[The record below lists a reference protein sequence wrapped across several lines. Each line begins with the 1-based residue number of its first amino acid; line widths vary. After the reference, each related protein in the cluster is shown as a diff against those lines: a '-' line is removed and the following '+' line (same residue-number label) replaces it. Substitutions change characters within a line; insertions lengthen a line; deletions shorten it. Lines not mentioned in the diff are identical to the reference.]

1 MKTYKTILFLALLL
15 ATIAL
20 PVATA
25 DNSALSKGY
34 IVVTF
39 DDGRDGTLTYA
50 AQSLQQDR
58 LKATMFIYDES
69 LGENWQ
75 GFLNMEGALK
85 LKNAYGWQF
94 EGHSETHPDMNHLAA
109 IQLNTEIK
117 TSRSVLQVDGFQPI
131 ASFAYPYD
139 TGWDNASVLSPV
151 KANYVAARRAD
162 AFGNTPVTY
171 DRTRQLG
178 PIACNVCP
186 PDRYQLEGNVVVNQT
201 SISTLTGYL
210 DQAIANHTVLILVFH
225 QIVAENPGQY
235 EYTSHDFKNAMDYA
249 SQKIQAGVLESL
261 YFSEAVQLL
270 FGISSF
276 PPSCFLVCLTNFY
289 TNIVWLG
296 ASFGVVWAI
305 VLVRWNRRKQPD
317 PKPNLAPQLQSLD
330 SLFVFEVLTHARTN

>member
-162 AFGNTPVTY
+162 AFGNTPV
-171 DRTRQLG
+171 
-178 PIACNVCP
+178 I
-186 PDRYQLEGNVVVNQT
+186 VVNQT
-201 SISTLTGYL
+201 STSTLTGYL

-225 QIVAENPGQY
+225 QIVAQSPGQY
-235 EYTSHDFKNAMDYA
+235 EYTSQDFKIAMDYA
-249 SQKIQAGVLESL
+249 SQKIRAGVMESL
-261 YFSEAVQLL
+261 YFSDAVQLL
-270 FGISSF
+270 FGVSSF

-289 TNIVWLG
+289 TNIIWFG

-317 PKPNLAPQLQSLD
+317 PKPI
-330 SLFVFEVLTHARTN
+330 